1 MSAATTCRMVVS
13 TLVLALVVVG
23 SWGLL
28 DVCIMNSY
36 EHKSEEE
43 ETQETDRM
51 VLPNLSN
58 LCITEVHVPITP
70 KRIQEQPPKMTMKA
84 TSNDPSSDLLSEHY
98 DDGTIVKYKA
108 VAAASGEVMKY
119 VIQYVLWPNGDE
131 YFYKDGVLQ
140 RIEKKSKNT
149 HTTYL
154 FQEVTPGE
162 VRLVEERIIRGDE
175 SLRVKKWA
183 NPEGK
188 NPYVNSDVDPGQ
200 RKKTDDYYIW
210 MEDNDPKKKKKMHQ
224 EIPDPVIL
232 PDKPDNPDKPQKDGT
247 KKSRPAYRDQKLRTP
262 WNKPETLD
270 SIREKEERKKQRVQ
284 SGLTEAFDD

>member
-1 MSAATTCRMVVS
+1 
-13 TLVLALVVVG
+13 
-23 SWGLL
+23 
-28 DVCIMNSY
+28 
-36 EHKSEEE
+36 
-43 ETQETDRM
+43 
-51 VLPNLSN
+51 
-58 LCITEVHVPITP
+58 
-70 KRIQEQPPKMTMKA
+70 MTMKA
-84 TSNDPSSDLLSEHY
+84 TTNYPNSGLLSVQYE
-98 DDGTIVKYKA
+98 DGTIVKYVA
-108 VAAASGEVMKY
+108 VAAVDGKAMKY

-140 RIEKKSKNT
+140 RIEKKNKNT
-149 HTTYL
+149 RTTYF
-154 FQEVTPGE
+154 FQVIRGE
-162 VRLVEERIIRGDE
+162 VRLVEERIIREDG

-210 MEDNDPKKKKKMHQ
+210 MEDNDLKKKKKMHQ

-247 KKSRPAYRDQKLRTP
+247 KKSRPAYRDQKFRNPWKNMMTP
-262 WNKPETLD
+262 D